1 MQLNQDAYNGKISL
15 RIPKSLHRE
24 LVEDAA
30 LEGVSLNQY
39 ALYRL
44 TRSGPVP
51 NAETLQAI
59 YEAEHGI
66 GLSKAYTNVNDMLK
80 DILEG
85 DD

>member
-1 MQLNQDAYNGKISL
+1 MEPNHTTYNGKISL

-24 LVEDAA
+24 LAEDAA
-30 LEGVSLNQY
+30 REGVSLNQY
-39 ALYRL
+39 AVYRL
-44 TRSGPVP
+44 TRSGPIP

-59 YEAEHGI
+59 YEAEHDI
-66 GLSKAYTNVNDMLK
+66 GLSKRYTDVAEMMQ